1 MTLLQF
7 ACALPLCAL
16 LFLSMKEAG
25 VKGHA
30 LLLVTVSLLAVIPL
44 LSRLASLAMQYT
56 ALVENEGTREF
67 CVQALKVLGVGWITH
82 IACDVCTE
90 SGAPS
95 LAARVELCGR
105 LEILALCFP
114 YIEELVKSAVKLV

>member
-1 MTLLQF
+1 MKGLALL
-7 ACALPLCAL
+7 AILPLCAL
-16 LFLSMKEAG
+16 LFLSMKESG

-30 LLLVTVSLLAVIPL
+30 LLLVAVATLSMLPL
-44 LSRLASLAMQYT
+44 LSQLTHLAERYSSLI
-56 ALVENEGTREF
+56 ENERAREF
-67 CVQALKVLGVGWITH
+67 CIEALKVLGVGWLTH

-105 LEILALCFP
+105 LEILLICYP
-114 YIEELVKSAVKLV
+114 YIEELVKGAISFR